1 MKLPELEVHTGSYPW
16 SYVTLIPDSS
26 IMAGLRSLAKGDAE
40 PGLNSNFDVDYVI
53 HYRVPS
59 TGASLVEKAE
69 AEASFSQLITALSS
83 AGFATEVRPG
93 TADSLLIFLKIASER
108 LLRTQIYRSRLQDWL
123 YGVRTSP
130 PGKDLEAYFADEP
143 ISEAERLRLAYLLIS
158 RPKNE
163 GGAGITAGRKE
174 GQWRFVESV
183 FPLHDHKFNRDWIAR
198 WSKKYTLD
206 ESDIDSVRDKFG
218 EQVAFYFAFLQC
230 YFTFLAAPA
239 AVGFGAWVL
248 LGQFSWLYAIANC
261 LWSVVFFEYWR
272 KREVDLAVQW
282 GTRGVSAL
290 QRPRA
295 QFHFEREAV
304 DPVTGEIVKVWSPL
318 KRLQRQL
325 LQVPFALGCVVILG
339 SLIVSCFSI
348 EIFISE
354 IYNGPFK
361 KYLVF
366 LPTVL
371 LTVFMPMLTTLL
383 TNFATQLT
391 ELENYETH
399 DDHQASIVQKIFV
412 INFITSYTPIF
423 LTAFVYVPFGTVLV
437 PYLDIFSVTAQRI
450 AGSAT
455 VKTKPFAINPDRLTK
470 QVIYFTVT
478 AQIVGFVLE
487 TIVPYAKRKIF
498 QTAEHVQ
505 EEVTS
510 SLSKTP
516 SNSTK
521 PHYPD
526 RPDEAPFL
534 ARVRDE
540 ATLPT
545 YDVTVDYREM
555 VVQFGYLSLF
565 SCVWPLAACSFLA
578 NNWVEARGDA
588 MKIAISSQRPIPW
601 RADGI
606 GPWLGALGFLSWLG
620 SVTSSAIVYLFRNTS
635 EMPRHDNITG
645 WALLFSV
652 LVSEHVYL
660 ATRVVVRYAISKVTD
675 SPGLQREKAQRFQ
688 MRKALLAETLGD
700 DDKGFGEADVGDVVN
715 AGAGDLRVRGAEEI
729 TKEALEEEAR
739 VASVKGSGRPQE
751 LFWQRQR
758 GAGETIQVG
767 RSLISELHAANATT
781 KK

>member
-1 MKLPELEVHTGSYPW
+1 
-16 SYVTLIPDSS
+16 
-26 IMAGLRSLAKGDAE
+26 MAGIRSLAKGDKDQ

-53 HYRVPS
+53 HYRIPEN
-59 TGASLVEKAE
+59 EKAE
-69 AEASFSQLITALSS
+69 AEATFTQLITALST

-93 TADSLLIFLKIASER
+93 TPHSLLLFLKIASER

-130 PGKDLEAYFADEP
+130 PGKDLDAYFADEP
-143 ISEAERLRLAYLLIS
+143 VTEAERLRLAYLLIS

-183 FPLHDHKFNRDWIAR
+183 FPLHDHAFNRQWIAR

-206 ESDIDSVRDKFG
+206 DEDIGGVRDKFG

-239 AVGFGAWVL
+239 AVGFGAWLL
-248 LGQFSWLYAIANC
+248 LGQFSWLYAVANC

-272 KREVDLAVQW
+272 KREVDLAVEW

-295 QFHFEREAV
+295 QFKFEREAV

-325 LQVPFALGCVVILG
+325 LQVPFALGCVVVLG
-339 SLIVSCFSI
+339 SLIVSCFAI

-361 KYLVF
+361 QYLVF
-366 LPTVL
+366 LPTIL
-371 LTVFMPMLTTLL
+371 LTIFMPMLTTLL
-383 TNFATQLT
+383 TGFAKQLT

-399 DDHQASIVQKIFV
+399 DDHQASMVQKIFV
-412 INFITSYTPIF
+412 INFITSYTPII
-423 LTAFVYVPFGTVLV
+423 LTAFIYVPFGTLLV
-437 PYLDIFSVTAQRI
+437 PYLDIFSVTAQRF
-450 AGSAT
+450 GST
-455 VKTKPFAINPDRLTK
+455 TLKTKPFQINPDRLTK

-478 AQIVGFVLE
+478 AQVVNFLLE
-487 TIVPYAKRKIF
+487 TIVPYAKRKLF
-498 QTAEHVQ
+498 TAVEHAQ

-510 SLSKTP
+510 TLTKTKT
-516 SNSTK
+516 NSFPARST
-521 PHYPD
+521 YPD
-526 RPDEAPFL
+526 HPEEASFL
-534 ARVRDE
+534 ARVREE
-540 ATLPT
+540 ATLPA

-565 SCVWPLAACSFLA
+565 SVVWPLAAVSFLA

-606 GPWLGALGFLSWLG
+606 GPWLNALGFLSWMG
-620 SVTSSAIVYLFRNTS
+620 SVTSAAIVFMFS
-635 EMPRHDNITG
+635 ADSMPHHDNVTG
-645 WALLFSV
+645 WALLLSIF
-652 LVSEHVYL
+652 LAEHVYL
-660 ATRVVVRYAISKVTD
+660 AVRIAVRHAIARATD
-675 SPGLQREKAQRFQ
+675 SPGLQREKAQRFA
-688 MRKALLAETLGD
+688 MRKRLLAETLED
-700 DDKGFGEADVGDVVN
+700 DTGLGEADVSDVADAA
-715 AGAGDLRVRGAEEI
+715 AGGLRVKGAEAI
-729 TKEALEEEAR
+729 TREALEEEAR
-739 VASVKGSGRPQE
+739 RASQRGHGKPEE
-751 LFWQRQR
+751 LFWQHQR
-758 GAGETIQVG
+758 GADETIQVG
-767 RSLISELHAANATT
+767 RSLISELYATNSTT